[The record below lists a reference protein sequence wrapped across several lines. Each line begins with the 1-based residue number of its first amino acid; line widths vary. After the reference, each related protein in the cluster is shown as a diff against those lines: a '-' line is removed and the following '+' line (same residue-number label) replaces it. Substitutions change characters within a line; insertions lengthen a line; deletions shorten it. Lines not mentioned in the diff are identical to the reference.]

1 MSRFTTLRVF
11 LTAAPLL
18 AISNAFVPQGSLTS
32 RIAGPHT
39 RSYVRDRP
47 ATTLVFEKL
56 DYNTPSTGSTKDD
69 VDNGNE
75 VTPSKLVNENSEAD
89 QVTAGLSEATSSL
102 GDTLDNTMA
111 KADSV
116 ISEKAQEEMES
127 VSAIFAA
134 SGEAVAAAKASVSFS
149 SASNGTETISP
160 LEPID
165 YPVTGK
171 PNKIVAPRVSK
182 ILKFAIPAIGVWLC
196 GPLLSLIDTS
206 TVGLLAGTT
215 QQAAL
220 NPACAVTDYAAL
232 LIAFLFTGTTNMVA
246 SAREVESTLTER
258 PQTTNALIG
267 AIQLSSYVGAGL
279 GAVLFVFARPLLRAI
294 IGNDGISPAVFD
306 AALKYVRIRAIGMPA
321 AAVIGS
327 AQAACLGMQDIRSP
341 LYVLAAAAVVNFI
354 GDMLFVGSSNPLLG
368 GAAGAA
374 WATVFSQFAAVTLFI
389 HWLTN
394 KPTPKAVNVSNA
406 ILELTGNPSSKGE
419 TRRQRFRDSLRS
431 FRSKID
437 TTCESVADDAAQKA
451 VRGSG
456 RIASMMRLPKRS
468 KSETAEKE
476 KEPKDEYFSVRGF
489 LDGRFRRRDVFKFPS
504 GEILKSFA
512 PFVIPV
518 SSTQV
523 GRVSGYVAMSHVV
536 SSSFGTTSMAAQSVI
551 LSLFYCLCP
560 IADSLSLTA
569 QSFVPSIAGKK
580 PSKERSQALRQTTK
594 NFFKVGGIFGSFMV
608 GAVACIPFLSR
619 FFTSDPAVV
628 ALVNMVAPWL
638 FGVFAVH
645 GMICAAEGLLLGQ
658 KDLGFLG
665 SMYTA
670 FFAVVPYFM
679 LRVKSAALS
688 GASNTDLTSV
698 WRVFLGYQ
706 MFRFFAW
713 ISRVAMLQLRSER
726 ESAELVERFE

>member
-1 MSRFTTLRVF
+1 MSRFTILRVF

-18 AISNAFVPQGSLTS
+18 AISNAFVPQGSLAN
-32 RIAGPHT
+32 RISGPHT
-39 RSYVRDRP
+39 RPYVRDRP
-47 ATTLVFEKL
+47 ATTLVFEKV
-56 DYNTPSTGSTKDD
+56 DYDTPSTGSTKDD
-69 VDNGNE
+69 MDVGND
-75 VTPSKLVNENSEAD
+75 VTPSTSL
-89 QVTAGLSEATSSL
+89 TEATSSM
-102 GDTLDNTMA
+102 GKTSDDATGE
-111 KADSV
+111 ADLT
-116 ISEKAQEEMES
+116 ISEKQQEEMES

-149 SASNGTETISP
+149 SASNGTETIAP
-160 LEPID
+160 LQPID
-165 YPVTGK
+165 YPVAGK
-171 PNKIVAPRVSK
+171 AKKIVAPRVSK

-258 PQTTNALIG
+258 PQTTKALIG

-306 AALKYVRIRAIGMPA
+306 AAIKYVRIRAIGMPA

-327 AQAACLGMQDIRSP
+327 TQAACLGMQDIRSP
-341 LYVLAAAAVVNFI
+341 LYVLAAAAGVNFI
-354 GDMLFVGSSNPLLG
+354 GDMLFVGSSNPLIG

-374 WATVFSQFAAVTLFI
+374 WATVFSQFAALAFFI

-406 ILELTGNPSSKGE
+406 ILELTGKPSSKGE
-419 TRRQRFRDSLRS
+419 TRRQQFRDSLRS

-437 TTCESVADDAAQKA
+437 TTADGASQKA
-451 VRGSG
+451 VRGGG

-468 KSETAEKE
+468 KSDLAEKE
-476 KEPKDEYFSVRGF
+476 AEAKDEYFSVRGF

-504 GEILKSFA
+504 SEILKSFA

-580 PSKERSQALRQTTK
+580 PSKERSQALRQTAK

-608 GAVACIPFLSR
+608 GAVACIPFLSP

-645 GMICAAEGLLLGQ
+645 GMTCAAEGLLLGQ

-665 SMYTA
+665 GMYTA

-679 LRVKSAALS
+679 LRVKRAALS
-688 GASNTDLTSV
+688 GASNINLTSV
-698 WRVFLGYQ
+698 WRVFLCYQ
-706 MFRFFAW
+706 MFRFSAW
-713 ISRVAMLQLRSER
+713 VSRVAMLQLRSER
-726 ESAELVERFE
+726 ESAELVESFE

>member
-1 MSRFTTLRVF
+1 MIISSTILRGF
-11 LTAAPLL
+11 LTTAPLL
-18 AISNAFVPQGSLTS
+18 ALSNAFVPQGSLAS
-32 RIAGPHT
+32 RIAGPLT
-39 RSYVRDRP
+39 RPHVRDRP

-56 DYNTPSTGSTKDD
+56 DYDTPSTGSTKDD
-69 VDNGNE
+69 VDVGNE
-75 VTPSKLVNENSEAD
+75 VTPSTQASEDFEAD
-89 QVTAGLSEATSSL
+89 QVKE
-102 GDTLDNTMA
+102 
-111 KADSV
+111 
-116 ISEKAQEEMES
+116 QEEMET

-165 YPVTGK
+165 YPMTGK
-171 PNKIVAPRVSK
+171 SATKASKIVAPRVSK

-246 SAREVESTLTER
+246 SAREVESTLDER
-258 PQTTNALIG
+258 PQTTKALIG

-354 GDMLFVGSSNPLLG
+354 GDMIFVGSSNPLLG

-389 HWLTN
+389 HWLCN
-394 KPTPKAVNVSNA
+394 IPTPKAVNVSKA
-406 ILELTGNPSSKGE
+406 ILELTGKPSSEGE
-419 TRRQRFRDSLRS
+419 IRRQRFRDTLRS

-437 TTCESVADDAAQKA
+437 TTCESVAEDAHKK
-451 VRGSG
+451 VLRGGG
-456 RIASMMRLPKRS
+456 RVASMMRLPKRS
-468 KSETAEKE
+468 KSDMAEKE
-476 KEPKDEYFSVRGF
+476 REQKDEYFSVRGF
-489 LDGRFRRRDVFKFPS
+489 LDGRLRRRDVFKFPTR
-504 GEILKSFA
+504 EILKSFA

-580 PSKERSQALRQTTK
+580 PSKERSQALRQTAK
-594 NFFKVGGIFGSFMV
+594 NFYKVGGIFGSFMV

-679 LRVKSAALS
+679 LRVKTAALS
-688 GASNTDLTSV
+688 GANNIDLTSV

-713 ISRVAMLQLRSER
+713 ISRVAMLQQRSER
-726 ESAELVERFE
+726 ESAKLVESFE

>member
-1 MSRFTTLRVF
+1 MTPSTLLRVF

-18 AISNAFVPQGSLTS
+18 AISNAFVPHGSLAN
-32 RIAGPHT
+32 RIAGP
-39 RSYVRDRP
+39 YVRDRP
-47 ATTLVFEKL
+47 KTTLVFEKL
-56 DYNTPSTGSTKDD
+56 DYDTPSAGSTKDD
-69 VDNGNE
+69 VDVDVDNE
-75 VTPSKLVNENSEAD
+75 VPPS
-89 QVTAGLSEATSSL
+89 TGLSEATSSM
-102 GDTLDNTMA
+102 GEASDNTMA
-111 KADSV
+111 KADST
-116 ISEKAQEEMES
+116 ISEKEKEEMET
-127 VSAIFAA
+127 VSAILAA
-134 SGEAVAAAKASVSFS
+134 SGEAVSAAKASVSFT
-149 SASNGTETISP
+149 SAANGTETISP

-165 YPVTGK
+165 YPLTSGK
-171 PNKIVAPRVSK
+171 KASKIIAPRVSK

-246 SAREVESTLTER
+246 SAREVESTLDER

-354 GDMLFVGSSNPLLG
+354 GDMIFVGSSNPLLG

-406 ILELTGNPSSKGE
+406 ILELTGKPSSEGE

-431 FRSKID
+431 FRSKS
-437 TTCESVADDAAQKA
+437 ESVADDAAQKA
-451 VRGSG
+451 VRGGG

-468 KSETAEKE
+468 KSDMAEKNA
-476 KEPKDEYFSVRGF
+476 EPKDEYFSVRGF
-489 LDGRFRRRDVFKFPS
+489 LDGRLHKRDVFKFPS
-504 GEILKSFA
+504 SGILKSFA

-594 NFFKVGGIFGSFMV
+594 NFFKVGGIFGTFMV

-628 ALVNMVAPWL
+628 GLVNMVAPWL

-679 LRVKSAALS
+679 LRVKRAALS

-726 ESAELVERFE
+726 ESAELVERLE

>member
-1 MSRFTTLRVF
+1 MLRVF

-18 AISNAFVPQGSLTS
+18 AISNAFVPQGYSAN
-32 RIAGPHT
+32 RIVGPQT
-39 RSYVRDRP
+39 RPYVRDRP

-56 DYNTPSTGSTKDD
+56 DYDTPSTGSTKDD
-69 VDNGNE
+69 VDASNE
-75 VTPSKLVNENSEAD
+75 VTPS
-89 QVTAGLSEATSSL
+89 TGLSEATSSA
-102 GDTLDNTMA
+102 GETSDNNMA
-111 KADSV
+111 EADST
-116 ISEKAQEEMES
+116 ISKKEQEEMDS

-165 YPVTGK
+165 YPMTSAK
-171 PNKIVAPRVSK
+171 KASKIVAPRVSK

-246 SAREVESTLTER
+246 SAREVESTLDER

-327 AQAACLGMQDIRSP
+327 AQAACLGLQDIRSP
-341 LYVLAAAAVVNFI
+341 LYVLATAAVVNFI
-354 GDMLFVGSSNPLLG
+354 GDMLFVGSSNPLIG

-374 WATVFSQFAAVTLFI
+374 WATVFSQFAAVTLFL
-389 HWLTN
+389 HWLCN
-394 KPTPKAVNVSNA
+394 KPVAKPVNVSNA
-406 ILELTGNPSSKGE
+406 ILELTGKPSSEGE
-419 TRRQRFRDSLRS
+419 SRRQRFRDSLRS

-437 TTCESVADDAAQKA
+437 TNADDAAQKVA
-451 VRGSG
+451 RGGG
-456 RIASMMRLPKRS
+456 RVASMMRLPKRS
-468 KSETAEKE
+468 KSDMAAKE
-476 KEPKDEYFSVRGF
+476 AEPKDEYFSVRGF
-489 LDGRFRRRDVFKFPS
+489 LDGRFRRRDVFKLPS
-504 GEILKSFA
+504 SEILKSFA

-608 GAVACIPFLSR
+608 AAVGCIPFLSR

-638 FGVFAVH
+638 TGVFAVH
-645 GMICAAEGLLLGQ
+645 GLICASEGLLLGQ

-688 GASNTDLTSV
+688 GASNVNLTSV

-706 MFRFFAW
+706 LFRCFAW
-713 ISRVAMLQLRSER
+713 INRVAMLQRRSER
-726 ESAELVERFE
+726 ESAELVESFE